1 MERRSCVTCRLDAKK
16 EGFSHEQL
24 CMIFYILCYNC
35 LTEAAFLSFII
46 YHFNRVY
53 NDINYI
59 ISCFNSNN

>member
-1 MERRSCVTCRLDAKK
+1 MHG

-24 CMIFYILCYNC
+24 CMIFNILCYNC

-46 YHFNRVY
+46 YHFIRVY

-59 ISCFNSNN
+59 ISGFNTIDR

>member
-1 MERRSCVTCRLDAKK
+1 MHG

-24 CMIFYILCYNC
+24 CMICNILCYNC
-35 LTEAAFLSFII
+35 LTEAVFLSFII

-59 ISCFNSNN
+59 ISGLNSKQLKIESSSIQSFS